1 MNELT
6 RIFKQLDN
14 EQMAIVAKENSL
26 TEFSLTESSLTENS
40 LINLDGYVKY
50 NFNDNYDYKDN
61 IWFILY
67 YLRNKIDDKTYIE
80 QNSIFKKTMMDTL
93 ESFGKEKKTKLY
105 DRKELLA
112 SIQKILNTG
121 LSTKLYLSNLY
132 NINIYILYVQLD
144 ACIKFGNHEDSYL
157 FLYDND
163 KMSLYYE
170 EEDDDYECDI
180 EDDNIVRYDDL
191 KDYKKLKIAELKELC
206 EKLHIDLTKDDKKKT
221 KALLVND
228 VEVFLENML

>member
-1 MNELT
+1 MEELT

-14 EQMAIVAKENSL
+14 EQVKISIKNC
-26 TEFSLTESSLTENS
+26 SLTESSLTKSSLTKSS
-40 LINLDGYVKY
+40 LIDLDDYTKY

-67 YLRNKIDDKTYIE
+67 YLRNEIDDKTHIE
-80 QNSIFKKTMMDTL
+80 QNSMFKKNMMEIL
-93 ESFGKEKKTKLY
+93 ESYGKEKKSKLY
-105 DRKELLA
+105 DRKELSS

-132 NINIYILYVQLD
+132 NISIYVLYVQSD
-144 ACIKFGNHEDSYL
+144 ICIKFGNHEDSYL

-170 EEDDDYECDI
+170 EDDVDYECDI
-180 EDDNIVRYDDL
+180 DDDDIVTYDDL
-191 KDYKKLKIAELKELC
+191 NNYKKLKIAELKELS

-221 KALLVND
+221 KALLIND
-228 VEVFLENML
+228 VEAFLENML